1 MEKQRSQ
8 KLVLCIL
15 DGWGE
20 SSKKKYNAIKQANTE
35 HYDKININYPK
46 TFLRT
51 SGEDVG
57 LPEGQMGNSEVGH
70 TNIGAGRIVYS
81 DLPRINKYFLN
92 GGLTRNKSL
101 KRLLEGS
108 IKKDGSI
115 HMIGLI
121 SSGGVHSH
129 QKQII
134 EIIDHISKFG
144 IKVNVHAITDGRDV
158 GPETG
163 LRFIKDFE
171 ERLPKN
177 AKIATLMGRYYAMD
191 RDKRWNR
198 TEAAYRA
205 IIEGNGKRFNSATE
219 AVKRS
224 YEDGIFDEFIC
235 PALVGDYSG
244 LNGKGNSLIALNF
257 RADRFRQIL
266 TSILKPDFQYFKK
279 NKSFGFERALGLVSY
294 SKELDTLMD
303 VMFPQAEIKNTL
315 GSCLEKNNIKQL
327 RLAETEKYAHVT
339 YFFNGGREELSENED
354 RILIKSPLV
363 ETYDKQPKMSCV
375 EVCDSLI
382 EAILGEKHRFILVN
396 FANPDMVGHTGSF
409 EATKEACE
417 ALDICLGRVLKAIKQ
432 TNSVMLLTADH
443 GNAELMYDE
452 KLKMP
457 HTRHT
462 LNPVP
467 FHLINSDSKLA
478 LQSSG
483 RLCDIAPTVLELL
496 NIEKPREMSGMS
508 LLRQY

>member
-1 MEKQRSQ
+1 M
-8 KLVLCIL
+8 CIL

-177 AKIATLMGRYYAMD
+177 ANIATLMGRYYAMD

-266 TSILKPDFQYFKK
+266 TSILKSDFQYF
-279 NKSFGFERALGLVSY
+279 NK
-294 SKELDTLMD
+294 
-303 VMFPQAEIKNTL
+303 
-315 GSCLEKNNIKQL
+315 
-327 RLAETEKYAHVT
+327 
-339 YFFNGGREELSENED
+339 
-354 RILIKSPLV
+354 ILLFYMI
-363 ETYDKQPKMSCV
+363 
-375 EVCDSLI
+375 
-382 EAILGEKHRFILVN
+382 
-396 FANPDMVGHTGSF
+396 
-409 EATKEACE
+409 
-417 ALDICLGRVLKAIKQ
+417 VLPWCC
-432 TNSVMLLTADH
+432 H
-443 GNAELMYDE
+443 GN
-452 KLKMP
+452 
-457 HTRHT
+457 
-462 LNPVP
+462 VQQ
-467 FHLINSDSKLA
+467 INISPMKYTFL
-478 LQSSG
+478 
-483 RLCDIAPTVLELL
+483 
-496 NIEKPREMSGMS
+496 
-508 LLRQY
+508 

>member
-1 MEKQRSQ
+1 M
-8 KLVLCIL
+8 
-15 DGWGE
+15 
-20 SSKKKYNAIKQANTE
+20 KYNAIKKANTAY
-35 HYDKININYPK
+35 YDNIKSNYPK
-46 TFLRT
+46 TFLKT

-81 DLPRINKYFLN
+81 DLPRINKYFAN

-101 KRLLEGS
+101 KRLLERS
-108 IKKDGSI
+108 MKKDRSI
-115 HMIGLI
+115 HIIGLI

-129 QKQII
+129 QNHII
-134 EIIDHISKFG
+134 EIINHISKFG
-144 IKVNVHAITDGRDV
+144 VKVNLHAITDGRDV
-158 GPETG
+158 GPKTG
-163 LRFIKDFE
+163 LSFVKDFE
-171 ERLPKN
+171 ESLPKN
-177 AKIATLMGRYYAMD
+177 TSIVTLMGRYYAMD
-191 RDKRWNR
+191 RDKRWDR

-205 IIEGNGKRFNSATE
+205 IIDGNGKRFNSASE
-219 AVKRS
+219 AIKKS

-235 PALVGDYSG
+235 PTLVGDYNG
-244 LNGKGNSLIALNF
+244 LNEKGNSLIALNF
-257 RADRFRQIL
+257 RADRVRQIL
-266 TSILKPDFQYFKK
+266 TSILKSDFQYFKK
-279 NKSFGFERALGLVSY
+279 TKSFEFERALGLVSY

-303 VMFPQAEIKNTL
+303 VMFPQEAIKNTL
-315 GSCLEKNNIKQL
+315 GSCLEKNNIRQL

-363 ETYDKQPKMSCV
+363 DTYDKQPKMSCV
-375 EVCDSLI
+375 EVCDALI
-382 EAILGEKHRFILVN
+382 EAILGEKHNFILVN

-417 ALDICLGRVLKAIKQ
+417 ALDVCLGRVLEAIKQ
-432 TNSVMLLTADH
+432 TNSIMLLTADH

-452 KLKMP
+452 KLEMP

-467 FHLINSDSKLA
+467 FHLISSDSNLKL
-478 LQSSG
+478 QNSG

-508 LLRQY
+508 LLR

>member
-51 SGEDVG
+51 AGKDVG

-92 GGLTRNKSL
+92 GGLTRNRSL

-129 QKQII
+129 QNQII

-163 LRFIKDFE
+163 LSFIKDFE

-177 AKIATLMGRYYAMD
+177 ANIATLMGRYYAMD

-205 IIEGNGKRFNSATE
+205 IIEGGGKRFNSATE

-224 YEDGIFDEFIC
+224 YEDGVFDEFIC

-303 VMFPQAEIKNTL
+303 VIFPQTEIKNTL

-363 ETYDKQPKMSCV
+363 ATYDKQPKMSCV

-382 EAILGEKHRFILVN
+382 EAILGENHRFILVN
-396 FANPDMVGHTGSF
+396 FANPDMVGHTGKIK
-409 EATKEACE
+409 AAVKACE
-417 ALDICLGRVLKAIKQ
+417 TVDKCLQEIVPISIK
-432 TNSVMLLTADH
+432 NNYSLLIISDH
-443 GNAELMYDE
+443 GNCE
-452 KLKMP
+452 KMKNDDGSP
-457 HTRHT
+457 NTSHTQ
-462 LNPVP
+462 NPVP
-467 FHLINSDSKLA
+467 IILIDKDYKHIKDGILA
-478 LQSSG
+478 NV
-483 RLCDIAPTVLELL
+483 APTILKLM
-496 NIEKPREMSGMS
+496 NIKKPSSMKEEAII
-508 LLRQY
+508 